1 MREENGIDWT
11 AADGRGRR
19 VRWHGASRSR
29 YRVTTTSAQL
39 PRSIYFAGDATHRTG
54 LSLDEIN
61 RIVAA
66 KEGHLWVDIDV
77 DNQAQAE
84 LLKGIKGLHPL
95 AVEDALLRQSRPK
108 IEEFPDYLF
117 MIILGVRFRETT
129 EDPYDLETYDLCFF
143 LGATFLVT
151 VHAGRSD
158 AVEDVAERVA
168 KSPDLLSRGVDRL
181 THAIMDGSVDAY
193 FPLLDKIDEFVDSLE
208 QRVIVD
214 FDQSA
219 LREIFSVKRLVLSL
233 RRHVGPEREVFNIL
247 TNRPSAL
254 LSPDSQI
261 YFRDIYDHVLRIN
274 DSIDTYR
281 DLLSSVLDSY
291 LTQVSNRLGR
301 ITKGLSVIATISI
314 PFVVMSGMW
323 GMNVDNI
330 PLARHPHAFW
340 WMLAI
345 QVILGVLLFAV
356 LRLRKLL

>member
-1 MREENGIDWT
+1 MTN
-11 AADGRGRR
+11 
-19 VRWHGASRSR
+19 
-29 YRVTTTSAQL
+29 QL
-39 PRSIYFAGDATHRTG
+39 PRSVFLGGDATTRTG
-54 LSLDEIN
+54 LSLDEVNQIL
-61 RIVAA
+61 AA
-66 KEGHLWVDIDV
+66 KDGHLWVDIDV
-77 DNQAQAE
+77 DSAPQAE
-84 LLKGIKGLHPL
+84 FLKGIKGLHSL
-95 AVEDALLRQSRPK
+95 AVEDALSRQSRPK
-108 IEEFPDYLF
+108 LEEFPDYLF
-117 MIILGVRFRETT
+117 MVILGVRFQEDT

-143 LGATFLVT
+143 LGRTFLVT
-151 VHAGRSD
+151 VHAGPSE
-158 AVEDVAERVA
+158 AVEDVAARVA
-168 KSPDLLSRGVDRL
+168 KSPDLLSRGADRL
-181 THAIMDGSVDAY
+181 AHAIMDGSVDAY
-193 FPLLDKIDEFVDSLE
+193 FPLLDKIDDFVDSLE

-247 TNRPSAL
+247 TNRPSVL

-301 ITKGLSVIATISI
+301 ITKGLSVVATFSI

-340 WMLAI
+340 WMLGL
-345 QVILGVLLFAV
+345 QVILGVLLFV
-356 LRLRKLL
+356 FLRLRKLL